1 MAALSTESVKIEA
14 MEEHQEMLTMKKI
27 LHEEYVR
34 WSEAN
39 SGHIKLVSQIV
50 NDGQICLEFSVG
62 NSGTFTLVCPSDY
75 PNHEDSFFIERS
87 TLHGT
92 WCVALNEY
100 IVDSDCCPSLKTVL
114 DKALRLY
121 LKDEQSSM
129 CSSSDD
135 SAEDEEIPMEEDESY
150 DADIIIEEKKKRWRK
165 KEASLRAVDNNPKAS
180 DMFQNTSKD
189 HPEQVFSS
197 SAASGILTNDL
208 VNIMMSAKRSGIA
221 AEPVDDN
228 IYQWYVYLS
237 SFTPGGPLAQDLN
250 QIKEHFGYK
259 YIQLQLDF
267 TMDLYPFYP
276 PVVKVIR
283 PRLVGSTINS
293 VATLDLLKL
302 SNWNPARD
310 MKSVLEEIKDYLDKN
325 SRLNIKTKRNDR
337 LRFPQGAY
345 LDIENHLMRL
355 TFVSEVPLANTKAA
369 DSSGW
374 TAKVPCTS
382 ESEIP
387 VVAGKKKDYKKTW
400 FPRGT
405 GYSSSTQS
413 GWDVKAYLAAQK
425 EKDHQIE
432 LVLRGIL
439 REIEKVCGISK
450 GRSSFLVYN
459 SVSFP
464 TSSSFAKFETSG
476 TEVGGSSAA
485 VGSAIANNET
495 PCGDIE
501 MPLENL
507 SESENVELSEVS
519 SDDEK
524 WAIDGVEELCSV
536 LADSSLLPFLE
547 SKLKVTSF
555 LDICQHTSVYQR
567 VVDIINTIAT
577 QPKLVPLLWHLPG
590 RANSMYDLIS
600 QLEKEAESIVSKLKK
615 TAENGTAGNLKKF
628 ERGRGRKCTLFNDW
642 AGHDLS
648 LGMYEPQLSG
658 RTDSDDEIFSESKKP
673 INEHT
678 FANEF
683 CRMSQAVKEA
693 LQNCGLL
700 DKSASTSE
708 EGETSEGRRIGINT
722 LDVARAYKDALKDL
736 QFLSCDI
743 DVEGPRA
750 HLFSSQFKKALPP
763 SSQQVMRIAQ
773 EVGALSTSLPLDIG
787 SAIFVRTDDARFTML
802 KALIT
807 GPEGT
812 PYSGGCFIF
821 DIFLPMQY
829 PHVPPMVKLCTTGG
843 GTVRF
848 NPNLYAC
855 GRVCLSLLGT
865 WHGLQGEAWLPT
877 STLLQVLV
885 SIQSLILV
893 PEPFFNEPGFES
905 MINTPKGKTE
915 SANYNYG
922 LMVNTIKYAMLEQIR
937 HPAHGFEEVIR
948 RHFILKKN
956 RILKELKEYIR
967 KQRSGKEITEAY
979 CLLKKELEK
988 LIRSAKSSE

>member
-1 MAALSTESVKIEA
+1 MTALATESFKIDT
-14 MEEHQEMLTMKKI
+14 MEECQEISSMKK
-27 LHEEYVR
+27 LLQEEYVH

-50 NDGQICLEFSVG
+50 KDGQVCLEFSVG
-62 NSGTFTLVCPSDY
+62 SSGTFTLVCPSDY

-135 SAEDEEIPMEEDESY
+135 SADDDEIPMEEDDLY
-150 DADIIIEEKKKRWRK
+150 DADIVIEEKKKRWRQ
-165 KEASLRAVDNNPKAS
+165 KEATLRADSNRPKAS
-180 DMFQNTSKD
+180 DTFPSTAKD

-197 SAASGILTNDL
+197 SGASGILTNDL
-208 VNIMMSAKRSGIA
+208 VNIMMSAKHSGIA
-221 AEPVDDN
+221 AEPVEDN
-228 IYQWYVYLS
+228 IYQWHVYLS
-237 SFTPGGPLAQDLN
+237 SFSPGGPLDQDLN

-276 PVVKVIR
+276 PVVKVVR
-283 PRLVGSTINS
+283 PRLVGSTINA

-310 MKSVLEEIKDYLDKN
+310 MKSVLEEIKDYLDNN
-325 SRLNIKTKRNDR
+325 SRLNITTKRNDR
-337 LRFPQGAY
+337 IRFPQGAY

-355 TFVSEVPLANTKAA
+355 TFVSEVPLSNKKAS
-369 DSSGW
+369 DCCSMK
-374 TAKVPCTS
+374 AKLPCTNF
-382 ESEIP
+382 
-387 VVAGKKKDYKKTW
+387 KKTW

-405 GYSSSTQS
+405 GYSSATQS

-432 LVLRGIL
+432 LVLTEIL
-439 REIEKVCGISK
+439 HEIEKICGTSK
-450 GRSSFLVYN
+450 GS
-459 SVSFP
+459 SFP
-464 TSSSFAKFETSG
+464 TSSSFAKLETSSCG
-476 TEVGGSSAA
+476 AA

-495 PCGDIE
+495 PYGDVE
-501 MPLENL
+501 MPLDDSGNNAF
-507 SESENVELSEVS
+507 SESLLG
-519 SDDEK
+519 DEK
-524 WAIDGVEELCSV
+524 WPADPMEELCSV
-536 LADSSLLPFLE
+536 LADSTLLPFLE

-577 QPKLVPLLWHLPG
+577 QPKLVPLLWHVPG
-590 RANSMYDLIS
+590 RTNSMYDLIS
-600 QLEKEAESIVSKLKK
+600 QLEKEAEAIVSKLKK
-615 TAENGTAGNLKKF
+615 TAENGSSAGPPKQP
-628 ERGRGRKCTLFNDW
+628 EREKGTKCTVFDW

-648 LGMYEPQLSG
+648 LGMYEPHLSE
-658 RTDSDDEIFSESKKP
+658 RADSDEEIYPETKNP
-673 INEHT
+673 VNEQT
-678 FANEF
+678 FASEF

-693 LQNCGLL
+693 LENCGLL
-700 DKSASTSE
+700 DRSASTSK
-708 EGETSEGRRIGINT
+708 EGETSGERRIGINT
-722 LDVARAYKDALKDL
+722 LDIARAYKDALKDL

-743 DVEGPRA
+743 DVDGPRA
-750 HLFSSQFKKALPP
+750 HLFSSQFKKALAPA
-763 SSQQVMRIAQ
+763 SQQVMRIAQ
-773 EVGALSTSLPLDIG
+773 EMGALSTSLPLDIG
-787 SAIFVRTDDARFTML
+787 SSIFVRTDDAKLTML

-821 DIFLPMQY
+821 DIFLPTQY

-905 MINTPKGKTE
+905 MINTQKGKTE

-922 LMVNTIKYAMLEQIR
+922 LMLNTIKYAMLEQIR

-956 RILKELKEYIR
+956 RILKELKDYIR
-967 KQRSGKEITEAY
+967 KQRNAKEVTDAY

-988 LIRSAKSSE
+988 LVRTAKSE